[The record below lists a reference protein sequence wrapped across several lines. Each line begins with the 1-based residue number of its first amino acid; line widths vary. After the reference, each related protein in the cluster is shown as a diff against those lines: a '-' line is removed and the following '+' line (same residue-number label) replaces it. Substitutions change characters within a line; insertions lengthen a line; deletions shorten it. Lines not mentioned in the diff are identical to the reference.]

1 VARPFSGTP
10 RALPGSPRSFSG
22 TRSLIRRFDACA
34 ETGFDRLRGTPA
46 ADHLFYSASEL
57 GDFSLA
63 WIILG
68 CLRGLRSHKS
78 DERAALRLGGGLVAE
93 SFMVNA
99 VIKSMFR
106 RTRPPWDVHRPRGL
120 RRPLTSSFPSG
131 HATSSFTAAVLLSED
146 DPLWPLYW
154 GVAAVIAGSRVYVR
168 IHHASDVA
176 AGVAV
181 GVVTGLAIRH
191 LIPLTP
197 PGPQITAT
205 EAEATTRA
213 S

>member
-1 VARPFSGTP
+1 MARLFP
-10 RALPGSPRSFSG
+10 G
-22 TRSLIRRFDACA
+22 TRGRIRRFDACA
-34 ETGFDRLRGTPA
+34 EAGFDRLRGTRPV
-46 ADHLFYSASEL
+46 DRLFYGASEL

-63 WIILG
+63 WVILG
-68 CLRGLRSHKS
+68 CLRALRSER
-78 DERAALRLGGGLVAE
+78 DQRAALRLGGALVAE
-93 SFMVNA
+93 SFVVNA
-99 VIKSMFR
+99 VVKSMFR
-106 RTRPPWDVHRPRGL
+106 RTRPAWDVHRPHGL

-154 GVAAVIAGSRVYVR
+154 GVAAVIASSRVYVK

-181 GVVTGLAIRH
+181 GVVMGLAIRR
-191 LIPLTP
+191 LVPLT
-197 PGPQITAT
+197 GP
-205 EAEATTRA
+205 EEATDRGVLTRP

>member
-1 VARPFSGTP
+1 VTRRFRGA
-10 RALPGSPRSFSG
+10 
-22 TRSLIRRFDACA
+22 RSLIRRFDACA
-34 ETGFDRLRGTPA
+34 ETGFDRLRGRRA
-46 ADHLFYSASEL
+46 ADHVFYVASEL

-63 WIILG
+63 WVILG
-68 CLRGLRSHKS
+68 CLRGLRSGPS
-78 DERAALRLGGGLVAE
+78 DERAALRLGGALVAE

-154 GVAAVIAGSRVYVR
+154 GVAALIAGSRVYVK

-181 GVVTGLAIRH
+181 GVAMGLTIRTLVPLAQPPTETPAVGTPLEAVTR
-191 LIPLTP
+191 P
-197 PGPQITAT
+197 
-205 EAEATTRA
+205 

>member
-1 VARPFSGTP
+1 MARRF
-10 RALPGSPRSFSG
+10 RG
-22 TRSLIRRFDACA
+22 TRSLIRRFDTCA
-34 ETGFDRLRGTPA
+34 EAGFDRLRGRPA
-46 ADHLFYSASEL
+46 ADHVFYAASEL

-63 WIILG
+63 WVILG
-68 CLRGLRSHKS
+68 CIRGLRPGERH
-78 DERAALRLGGGLVAE
+78 ERAALRLGGALVAE

-154 GVAAVIAGSRVYVR
+154 GVAALIAGSRVYVK

-181 GVVTGLAIRH
+181 GVAMGLTIRS
-191 LIPLTP
+191 LVPLPQTP
-197 PGPQITAT
+197 T
-205 EAEATTRA
+205 EAPAVGATTEAATRT

>member
-1 VARPFSGTP
+1 VTPPFSGT
-10 RALPGSPRSFSG
+10 RNRV
-22 TRSLIRRFDACA
+22 RRFDSWA
-34 ETGFDRLRGTPA
+34 EAAFDRLRGKRPA
-46 ADHLFYSASEL
+46 DRLFYGASEL

-63 WIILG
+63 WVILG
-68 CLRGLRSHKS
+68 CLRGLRSERG
-78 DERAALRLGGGLVAE
+78 ERAALRLGGALIAE

-106 RTRPPWDVHRPRGL
+106 RSRPPWDVHRPRGL

-154 GVAAVIAGSRVYVR
+154 GVAAVIASSRVYVK

-176 AGVAV
+176 AGAAV
-181 GVVTGLAIRH
+181 GVVMGLAIRH
-191 LIPLTP
+191 LVPLSGRGEAAGRE
-197 PGPQITAT
+197 GP
-205 EAEATTRA
+205 TRA

>member
-1 VARPFSGTP
+1 V
-10 RALPGSPRSFSG
+10 SG
-22 TRSLIRRFDACA
+22 TRRLIRRFDACA

-46 ADHLFYSASEL
+46 ADHLFYGASEL

-63 WIILG
+63 WIIFG
-68 CLRGLRSHKS
+68 FLRGLRSGTRH
-78 DERAALRLGGGLVAE
+78 ERAALRLGGALVAE

-106 RTRPPWDVHRPRGL
+106 RSRPPWDVHRPRGL

-154 GVAAVIAGSRVYVR
+154 GVATVIAGSRVYVR

-181 GVVTGLAIRH
+181 GVAMGLAIRR
-191 LIPLTP
+191 LVPLTP
-197 PGPQITAT
+197 PGPAATTTETAT
-205 EAEATTRA
+205 ASRA

>member
-1 VARPFSGTP
+1 MARRFCGI
-10 RALPGSPRSFSG
+10 
-22 TRSLIRRFDACA
+22 RSLIRRFDACA
-34 ETGFDRLRGTPA
+34 ETGFDRLRGPA
-46 ADHLFYSASEL
+46 ADHVFYAASEL

-63 WIILG
+63 WVILG
-68 CLRGLRSHKS
+68 CLRGLRSGES
-78 DERAALRLGGGLVAE
+78 DERAALRLGGALVAE

-106 RTRPPWDVHRPRGL
+106 RTRPPWDVDRPRGL

-154 GVAAVIAGSRVYVR
+154 GVAALIAGSRIYVK

-176 AGVAV
+176 AGMAV
-181 GVVTGLAIRH
+181 GVAMGLTIRS
-191 LIPLTP
+191 LVPLPQPRPRCRRSGRP
-197 PGPQITAT
+197 PK
-205 EAEATTRA
+205 R
-213 S
+213 

>member
-1 VARPFSGTP
+1 MTRPF
-10 RALPGSPRSFSG
+10 PGIRG
-22 TRSLIRRFDACA
+22 WIRRFDTRADA
-34 ETGFDRLRGTPA
+34 GFDHLRGTAPI
-46 ADHLFYSASEL
+46 DHAFYAASEL

-68 CLRGLRSHKS
+68 SLRGLRSERH
-78 DERAALRLGGGLVAE
+78 ERAALRLGGALVAE

-106 RTRPPWDVHRPRGL
+106 RSRPPWDVHRPRSL

-146 DPLWPLYW
+146 DRLWPLYW
-154 GVAAVIAGSRVYVR
+154 GIAAMIASSRVYVK

-176 AGVAV
+176 AGAAV
-181 GVVTGLAIRH
+181 GVAMGLAIRH
-191 LIPLTP
+191 MVPLAASEGAAQGK
-197 PGPQITAT
+197 GP
-205 EAEATTRA
+205 TRP

>member
-1 VARPFSGTP
+1 VAR
-10 RALPGSPRSFSG
+10 RFSG
-22 TRSLIRRFDACA
+22 TRSIIRSFDACA
-34 ETGFDRLRGTPA
+34 ETGFDRLRGKPA
-46 ADHLFYSASEL
+46 IDRLFYGASEL

-63 WIILG
+63 WVILG
-68 CLRGLRSHKS
+68 CLRGLRPGERN
-78 DERAALRLGGGLVAE
+78 ERAALRVGGALVAD

-99 VIKSMFR
+99 VIKSVFR
-106 RTRPPWDVHRPRGL
+106 RTRPPWDVQRPRGL

-154 GVAAVIAGSRVYVR
+154 GVAALIAGSRVYVK

-181 GVVTGLAIRH
+181 GVAMGLAIRR
-191 LIPLTP
+191 LVPLTQP
-197 PGPQITAT
+197 TPELPTPET
-205 EAEATTRA
+205 VDRP

>member
-1 VARPFSGTP
+1 VARPFSGT
-10 RALPGSPRSFSG
+10 RNLV
-22 TRSLIRRFDACA
+22 RRFDACA
-34 ETGFDRLRGTPA
+34 EDGFDRLRGRPA
-46 ADHLFYSASEL
+46 ADHLFYGASEL

-68 CLRGLRSHKS
+68 CLRGLRSERHQ
-78 DERAALRLGGGLVAE
+78 RAALRLGGALVAE
-93 SFMVNA
+93 SFLVN
-99 VIKSMFR
+99 VGIKSMFR
-106 RTRPPWDVHRPRGL
+106 RTRPPWDVHRPRDI

-154 GVAAVIAGSRVYVR
+154 GVAAVIAGSRVYVK

-181 GVVTGLAIRH
+181 GVTMGLAIRH
-191 LIPLTP
+191 LVPLA
-197 PGPQITAT
+197 GQAGAKS
-205 EAEATTRA
+205 EKR
-213 S
+213 